1 MEKLLNK
8 AKDIKIIFFDIDDTL
23 RVKDTGFMPASLT
36 HIFEILHQKG
46 ILTGIATGRNLCG
59 VVPEIK
65 ALHPDFFVTANGAYV
80 IDKSD
85 QVIYKQSLP
94 QKVVL
99 DIVEWL
105 TSSSAEYVVYGA
117 DQVVASAWSD
127 TMQSAIEPIYG
138 QLPID
143 PDYHLTHDIYQ
154 MVTMSEHDDQL
165 TLPEKLSES
174 VRMVRWHEHS
184 SDIVPLNGSKA
195 VGVSQVLDQ
204 LGLSVENV
212 MNFGDGLNDV
222 ELFDLGGLS
231 VAMKVSHPKILEM
244 ADYITD
250 TVENDGIEKALKALI
265 IL

>member
-1 MEKLLNK
+1 
-8 AKDIKIIFFDIDDTL
+8 
-23 RVKDTGFMPASLT
+23 
-36 HIFEILHQKG
+36 
-46 ILTGIATGRNLCG
+46 
-59 VVPEIK
+59 
-65 ALHPDFFVTANGAYV
+65 
-80 IDKSD
+80 
-85 QVIYKQSLP
+85 
-94 QKVVL
+94 
-99 DIVEWL
+99 
-105 TSSSAEYVVYGA
+105 
-117 DQVVASAWSD
+117 
-127 TMQSAIEPIYG
+127 
-138 QLPID
+138 
-143 PDYHLTHDIYQ
+143 

-212 MNFGDGLNDV
+212 MNFGDGLTDV

-250 TVENDGIEKALKALI
+250 TVENDGIEKALKALN

>member
-1 MEKLLNK
+1 M
-8 AKDIKIIFFDIDDTL
+8 
-23 RVKDTGFMPASLT
+23 
-36 HIFEILHQKG
+36 
-46 ILTGIATGRNLCG
+46 
-59 VVPEIK
+59 
-65 ALHPDFFVTANGAYV
+65 HPDFFVTANGAYV

-143 PDYHLTHDIYQ
+143 PDYHLTHNIYQ

-165 TLPEKLSES
+165 ILPEKLSES

-204 LGLSVENV
+204 LGTRNQSIA
-212 MNFGDGLNDV
+212 
-222 ELFDLGGLS
+222 S
-231 VAMKVSHPKILEM
+231 
-244 ADYITD
+244 
-250 TVENDGIEKALKALI
+250 
-265 IL
+265 